1 MIDMKNSI
9 KYLCSAFLVSAALLS
24 CKKEENKVFFQGG
37 TAPVLS
43 TSTTADMVLDSTNAA
58 KTVALVFNWS
68 NPEYQFN
75 TGVSSQNVTYIL
87 QIDTTGSNFTN
98 PNKQEVSIAN
108 DLRFT
113 PTVKDFNGF
122 LNKMSLRYD
131 MPHDVE
137 FRVKASVA
145 DGATTDDLYSNVVK
159 IKITPYLDVAVPI
172 PTDGTLWAIGNAFAS
187 SWDNPMKDPYVNTQ
201 QFTKVSETLYELVV
215 DFVGGGNFKLIQQQ
229 GNWDTQ
235 YRPKYSADVPFD
247 GGDFEKKNADPG
259 WNGPAAAGSYKI
271 TVDFITGKY
280 KITKQ

>member
-1 MIDMKNSI
+1 MKNSI

-24 CKKEENKVFFQGG
+24 CKKDENKVFFQGG

-43 TSTTADMVLDSTNAA
+43 TSTTTDMVLDSTNAA
-58 KTVALVFNWS
+58 KTIALVFNWT
-68 NPEYQFN
+68 NPEFQFN

-98 PNKQEVSIAN
+98 PNKQEISIAN
-108 DLRFT
+108 DLRYT
-113 PTVKDFNGF
+113 PSVKEFNGF
-122 LNKMSLRYD
+122 LNKMSLRYG
-131 MPHDVE
+131 MSHDVE
-137 FRVKASVA
+137 FRIKASVTDNSTA
-145 DGATTDDLYSNVVK
+145 DDVYSNVVK

-172 PTDGTLWAIGNAFAS
+172 PTEGTLWAIGNAFAS
-187 SWDNPMKDPYVNTQ
+187 SWDNPMKDPYVTTQ
-201 QFTKVSETLYELVV
+201 QFTKVSETMYELVV

-247 GGDFEKKNADPG
+247 GGDFEKRNADPG
-259 WNGPAAAGSYKI
+259 WNGPATAGTYKI